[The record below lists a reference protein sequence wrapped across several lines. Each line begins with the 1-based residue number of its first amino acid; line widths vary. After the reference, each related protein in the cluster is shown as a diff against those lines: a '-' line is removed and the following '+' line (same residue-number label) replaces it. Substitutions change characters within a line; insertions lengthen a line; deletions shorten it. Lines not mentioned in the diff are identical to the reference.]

1 MPDAQIIVVQYN
13 GRHNAFEGQRNKHTL
28 LNVEKKLDIAPI
40 IASQLKGLGDKG
52 GYVLVKFA
60 GQLFICERDN
70 VDPSQPYRKHKI
82 AYNPFQS
89 EFTVS

>member
-1 MPDAQIIVVQYN
+1 MDAQLIVVEYN
-13 GRHNAFEGQRNKHTL
+13 GRHNAFEGKRNVHRV
-28 LNVEKKLDIAPI
+28 LNIENKLDIAPMI
-40 IASQLKGLGDKG
+40 EAQLKTLSKG

-70 VDPSQPYRKHKI
+70 VDPSQPYRKHRI